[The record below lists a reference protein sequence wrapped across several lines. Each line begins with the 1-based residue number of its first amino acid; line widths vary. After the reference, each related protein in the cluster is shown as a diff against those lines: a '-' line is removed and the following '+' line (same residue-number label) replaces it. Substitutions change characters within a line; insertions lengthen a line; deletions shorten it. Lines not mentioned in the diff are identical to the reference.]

1 VTGERDA
8 KPKKIRLPT
17 HSGEPFRI
25 VVRGQ
30 DARWFDD
37 LYHRLLACAWWE
49 FFALVAVAF
58 LVINALF
65 ALAFLAEPGS
75 VFGARAGSFEDAFF
89 FSVQTLATIGYGTM
103 SPQTFFGHCVVT
115 FEAFVGLL
123 SVALMTGI
131 TFAKFSR
138 PRARVLFSEKFVIS
152 KMNGVP
158 HVMFRMAN
166 WRGNLIVEAHLHAI
180 LLVEVNTREG
190 HQFRRPVDLKLVR
203 DRNPTFVLTWTAMHK
218 IDEES
223 PFFGIDAV
231 EYMRS
236 TDTQLVL
243 SLTGLDETAGQQI
256 HARYSYTANDAVIDA
271 RFVDVVTRGSEG
283 ERVIDYGHF
292 HDVQPHD
299 DEGAVT

>member
-1 VTGERDA
+1 VTGAREA

-37 LYHRLLACAWWE
+37 LYHRLLACPWWQ

-58 LVINALF
+58 LVINVLF
-65 ALAFLAEPGS
+65 ALAFMAEPGS
-75 VFGARAGSFEDAFF
+75 VFGARSGSFEDAFF
-89 FSVQTLATIGYGTM
+89 FSVQTLATIGYGAM
-103 SPQTFFGHCVVT
+103 SPASFFGHCVVT
-115 FEAFVGLL
+115 FEAFIGLL
-123 SVALMTGI
+123 SVALMTGL

-138 PRARVLFSEKFVIS
+138 PLARILFSEKFVVS
-152 KMNGVP
+152 KMHGVP

-166 WRGNLIVEAHLHAI
+166 WRGNLIVEAQLRAFM
-180 LLVEVNTREG
+180 LVEIKAPEG
-190 HQFRRPVDLKLVR
+190 HTFRRPVDLKLVR
-203 DRNPTFVLTWTAMHK
+203 DRNPTFVLTWTAMHE
-218 IDEES
+218 IDASS
-223 PFFGIDAV
+223 PFSGIDPL

-236 TDTQLVL
+236 TDTQIVL

-256 HARYSYTANDAVIDA
+256 TARYTYGANDGVMNA
-271 RFVDVVTRGSEG
+271 RFVDVVTRESDGT
-283 ERVIDYGHF
+283 RIIDYAHF

-299 DEGAVT
+299 DDGALA